1 VGMMKVFQW
10 ETIQKITEYISDGLQ
25 IVDYEGK
32 LIFCNRKS
40 AMLDDIDIM
49 DSLGKH
55 ITEIYPSLDESNSTI
70 LKVLKTG
77 EPILN
82 LEQRYTTY
90 LGNEINTVNSTI
102 PLHDSRG
109 KIIGAVEISKNITD
123 MKKLSEQVVD
133 LQKVVLGSEER
144 FTEDKP
150 LYKFEDIITEDP
162 RTIKMISRA
171 MKAAMTDA
179 SVLVVGDTG
188 TGKELL
194 VQAIHNSSNRNNKP
208 FIVQNCASLPESLL
222 EGILFGTLKG
232 GFTGSINRPG
242 LFEIANDG
250 TLFLDE
256 INSMPN
262 QLQTKILRVIQD
274 GKFRRIGDT
283 RIREAN
289 VRIIAAV
296 NEDPFEAIEKG
307 NLRRDLFY
315 RLNTIT
321 LNLNRLTERNG
332 DIEVLTK
339 YFVNKFNKKY
349 FRNVKGITKEV
360 TEIFDNF
367 SWMGNVRELEHVIEG
382 AISLIE
388 GEWITIYDIP
398 EYLKG
403 NKKRI
408 DNSDLNLRKRLS
420 VLEVEL
426 IEEAMKVSNG
436 NISKA
441 SLLLNIPRQTLQY
454 KLKKGGAKN

>member
-1 VGMMKVFQW
+1 MTKVFKW
-10 ETIQKITEYISDGLQ
+10 ETISKITEYISDGLQ

-40 AMLDDIDIM
+40 AMLDDIAIM
-49 DSLGKH
+49 DALGKH

-82 LEQRYTTY
+82 LEQKYTTY
-90 LGNEINTVNSTI
+90 LGNEINTINSTI
-102 PLHDSRG
+102 PLHDSKG
-109 KIIGAVEISKNITD
+109 EIIGAVEISKNITD
-123 MKKLSEQVVD
+123 MKKLSERVVD

-162 RTIKMISRA
+162 CMIKMISRA

-179 SVLVVGDTG
+179 SVLVVGETG

-194 VQAIHNSSNRNNKP
+194 VQSIHNSSYRKNKP

-289 VRIIAAV
+289 VRIVAAV
-296 NEDPFEAIEKG
+296 NEDPFEAIKNG

-321 LNLNRLTERNG
+321 LNLNRLTERSG

-339 YFVNKFNKKY
+339 YFVDKFNKKY
-349 FRNVKGITKEV
+349 FKKVKGITKDV
-360 TEIFDNF
+360 MEIFDNF
-367 SWMGNVRELEHVIEG
+367 AWLGNVRELEHVIEG

-388 GEWITIYDIP
+388 GEWITANDIP
-398 EYLKG
+398 EYLKES
-403 NKKRI
+403 KRRV
-408 DNSDLNLRKRLS
+408 DNHDLNLRKRLS
-420 VLEVEL
+420 AVEVDL
-426 IEEAMKVSNG
+426 IEEAMKMSEG

-441 SLLLNIPRQTLQY
+441 ASLLNIPRQTLQY
-454 KLKKGGAKN
+454 KLKKSGAEN

>member
-1 VGMMKVFQW
+1 MKKVFQW

>member
-1 VGMMKVFQW
+1 MKKVFQW

-49 DSLGKH
+49 DSLGKY

-90 LGNEINTVNSTI
+90 LGNEINTINSTI

-296 NEDPFEAIEKG
+296 NEDPFKAIEKG

-360 TEIFDNF
+360 TEIFDKF
-367 SWMGNVRELEHVIEG
+367 SWQGNVRELEHVIEG